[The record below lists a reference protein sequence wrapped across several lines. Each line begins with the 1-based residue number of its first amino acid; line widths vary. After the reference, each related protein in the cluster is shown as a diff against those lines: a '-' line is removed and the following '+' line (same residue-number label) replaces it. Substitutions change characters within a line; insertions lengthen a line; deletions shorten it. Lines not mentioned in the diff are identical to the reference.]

1 MTLWTVFTDVCLM
14 GVLLLVGQILR
25 AKLKIFQKLLIPPA
39 LIAGF
44 IGLVLGPKGYAILP
58 LSKWIGV
65 YAGVLIVVVF
75 AAMPIGD
82 RPTKEQLSG
91 QAIGGFFLNNTG
103 IIILQYAVGMLV
115 CTYFL
120 NKIFNLNPGFG
131 LMMATGFYGG
141 HGTAAAV
148 GSAYAALGWADAADL
163 GMTTATAGIV
173 GGIVFGMIL
182 INIGVRRGWTHY
194 VEKPSDLPPELRTGL
209 IPPEKQKQGGKITV
223 SSISVDPMAFH
234 ISVVA
239 LASIL
244 GYYTTELISAYYP
257 KIGIPAYCV
266 SILWVFVINKV
277 LNVTGTIEY
286 IDRQSINRISGTCTD
301 FLIIS
306 GIASINT
313 KIVLLYW
320 QPLLFVCALGFVATF
335 IWFFY
340 VGGKCSPYDWF
351 ERDMMNFGHA
361 TGVTATGILLQ
372 RVVDPDMKSRGMEDD
387 AIQFIFNRPIHIALQ
402 VLPPILLTN
411 APLFWSHA
419 LCWILVASLIVLLG
433 VSYVLKWWRPY
444 EPLKRYR

>member
-14 GVLLLVGQILR
+14 GVLLLAGQILR
-25 AKLKIFQKLLIPPA
+25 AKINIFQKLLIPPA

-44 IGLVLGPKGYAILP
+44 IGLILGPRGYGILP
-58 LSKWIGV
+58 ISKHIGT
-65 YAGVLIVVVF
+65 YAAVLIVVVF

-103 IIILQYAVGMLV
+103 AIIMQYGVGMLI
-115 CTYFL
+115 CTYWL
-120 NKIFNLNPGFG
+120 NGLFNLNPGFG

-148 GSAYAALGWADAADL
+148 GSAYEALGWAEATDL
-163 GMTTATAGIV
+163 AMTTATVGIV
-173 GGIVFGMIL
+173 GGIIFGMIL
-182 INIGVRRGWTHY
+182 INIGVRKGWTHY
-194 VEKPSDLPPELRTGL
+194 VEQPSDLPPELRTGL
-209 IPPEKQKQGGKITV
+209 IPPEKQKTAGKITV

-234 ISVVA
+234 ISVVL
-239 LASIL
+239 LAAIL
-244 GYYTTELISAYYP
+244 GYAVSKLISSYYP
-257 KIGIPAYCV
+257 KIIIPPYCISV
-266 SILWVFVINKV
+266 LWAFAINKV

-286 IDRQSINRISGTCTD
+286 IDRQSVSRISGTCTD

-313 KIVLLYW
+313 KMVLLYW
-320 QPLLFVCALGFVATF
+320 QPLVIVCVLGFISMF
-335 IWFFY
+335 IWFFA
-340 VGGKCSPYDWF
+340 VGAKCSPYDWF
-351 ERDMMNFGHA
+351 ERNMMNFGHA

-402 VLPPILLTN
+402 VLPPVLLTN
-411 APLFWSHA
+411 SPIFWSHA
-419 LCWILVASLIVLLG
+419 ISWILVVSLIVLLA
-433 VSYVLKWWRPY
+433 VCYVLKWWRPY
-444 EPLKRYR
+444 EPIKKYR